1 MVTDMFKETPVK
13 TQSPRSNERTYAADY
28 VTPRFNRRLPENR
41 TAIESLY
48 THLCDIYGFI
58 GKKDPISG
66 ITEEKEILLYGEQP
80 CRLSFE
86 LSYPLEQSETAAS
99 SSQRT
104 KLFLPPEVNAP
115 CGCKIVVTVNGE
127 KLSFGYSGEQAL
139 YDTHKEIRLKPLERH
154 K

>member
-1 MVTDMFKETPVK
+1 MVTK
-13 TQSPRSNERTYAADY
+13 QA
-28 VTPRFNRRLPENR
+28 R

-48 THLCDIYGFI
+48 THRCDIYGYK
-58 GKKDPISG
+58 GEKDSTSG
-66 ITEEKEILLYGEQP
+66 ITEQKEVKLYENQP

-86 LSYPLEQSETAAS
+86 LSYPLEQTEETAE

-115 CGCKIVVTVNGE
+115 CGCKITVTVNEE
-127 KLSFGYSGEQAL
+127 KLYFAYSGEQAL
-139 YDTHKEIRLKPLERH
+139 YDTHKEIRLRPLEKH